1 MAGPWERYQ
10 TQTPKAS
17 GASGPWERYAAP
29 EKEAAG
35 FFGSLMEGAQT
46 LGITDEAAAFA
57 ADPSEK
63 NRRALIKAGE
73 SKFRQVGFGEGENW
87 EAFKQLLGG
96 SIGQLAAP
104 VAAGV
109 GASFVST
116 PIGGLAAASTVSGT
130 QYTSQNLLRQA
141 QAQEAAI
148 AAGKKPEETSL
159 GKAVLAATGQTALD
173 VAGGKV
179 FTGIAKAFPFMK
191 PLLGQA
197 GGKAAQEAGEVLAD
211 AAANGT
217 IKFTKGI
224 ATGVG

>member
-1 MAGPWERYQ
+1 MPTPVPANLLPQGLRAAPAA
-10 TQTPKAS
+10 PKAVP
-17 GASGPWERYAAP
+17 ADMLP
-29 EKEAAG
+29 EGLRPQKEAAG

-116 PIGGLAAASTVSGT
+116 PIGGLAAASTV
-130 QYTSQNLLRQA
+130 
-141 QAQEAAI
+141 
-148 AAGKKPEETSL
+148 
-159 GKAVLAATGQTALD
+159 
-173 VAGGKV
+173 
-179 FTGIAKAFPFMK
+179 
-191 PLLGQA
+191 
-197 GGKAAQEAGEVLAD
+197 
-211 AAANGT
+211 
-217 IKFTKGI
+217 
-224 ATGVG
+224 